1 MDGGE
6 IEHRAGRRE
15 AQSFDRFDVI
25 GELRIVR
32 QMHHDDRIRPFL
44 DGHDAKAYSTGDG
57 FAKSLGIDR
66 GIGFPNL
73 GAVLA
78 PRVPL
83 AEKTRG
89 ASTAAK

>member
-1 MDGGE
+1 MTQKRTQRVTDS
-6 IEHRAGRRE
+6 
-15 AQSFDRFDVI
+15 QN
-25 GELRIVR
+25 LW
-32 QMHHDDRIRPFL
+32 
-44 DGHDAKAYSTGDG
+44 
-57 FAKSLGIDR
+57 GIDR